1 MNPIQMKVE
10 IRALK
15 TLKCGQLLI
24 EWDKKMELGEVC
36 KKINEACR
44 EELESYMPT
53 IKNYRIIAFNV
64 LEVITSENAAQAT
77 VLQDSELNYICG
89 RAVNNTTV

>member
-24 EWDKKMELGEVC
+24 EWDKERELGEVC
-36 KKINEACR
+36 KKINEHVGKSLKVTCQQ
-44 EELESYMPT
+44 S
-53 IKNYRIIAFNV
+53 K
-64 LEVITSENAAQAT
+64 
-77 VLQDSELNYICG
+77 
-89 RAVNNTTV
+89 TTE